1 MFFESAVANKTLSSP
16 PEVKPKAPRAPKQER
31 SQARFE
37 SILRVA
43 LELIAA
49 RGYEAVSMREIAREA
64 GLPIASLYLYFPT
77 KLAIVKEVWQ
87 RYTSS
92 VSTRLEED
100 LKLIVDPANSADAG
114 LLIERLIDLMVEIQI
129 SHPGFVE
136 VWGCVAAAPELRE
149 LNQADTLA
157 TAGMVATAILSVHP
171 NVDPEQAEGLALV
184 LCEGGSSVT
193 KLALTLPAEQ
203 RQQRVQQLKR
213 TLQFI
218 YSSSLEAFARQR

>member
-1 MFFESAVANKTLSSP
+1 MANKSLSST
-16 PEVKPKAPRAPKQER
+16 PERKIRAPRAPKQER

-37 SILRVA
+37 AILAVA

-77 KLAIVKEVWQ
+77 KLAIVREVWLRYSDSVNQ
-87 RYTSS
+87 R
-92 VSTRLEED
+92 LQAD
-100 LKLIVDPANSADAG
+100 LALIADPASGADAG
-114 LLIERLIDLMVEIQI
+114 LLIERLVDLMVDIQV

-149 LNQADTLA
+149 MNRADTLA
-157 TAGMVATAILSVHP
+157 TAGMVASAIRSVHP
-171 NVDPEQAEGLALV
+171 EVDPEQAEGLALV

-193 KLALTLPAEQ
+193 KLALSLPPAE

-218 YSSSLEAFARQR
+218 YASSLEAFARQV

>member
-1 MFFESAVANKTLSSP
+1 MFFENAVANKILSSTP
-16 PEVKPKAPRAPKQER
+16 TKPRTPRAPKQER

-37 SILRVA
+37 SILKVA

-49 RGYEAVSMREIAREA
+49 RGYEAVSMREIARET

-77 KLAIVKEVWQ
+77 KLAIVQEVWQ

-92 VSTRLEED
+92 VSERLEAD
-100 LKLIVDPANSADAG
+100 LQLIIDPAGGGDAG
-114 LLIERLIDLMVEIQI
+114 QLIERLIDLMVEIQT

-157 TAGMVATAILSVHP
+157 TAAMVATAIRSAHP
-171 NVDPEQAEGLALV
+171 AVDPEQAEGLALV

-218 YSSSLEAFARQR
+218 YNSSLEAFARQA

>member
-1 MFFESAVANKTLSSP
+1 MTSKILSSTP
-16 PEVKPKAPRAPKQER
+16 TKTRAPRAPKQER

-37 SILRVA
+37 AILRTA
-43 LELIAA
+43 LELIAE
-49 RGYEAVSMREIAREA
+49 RGYEAVSMREIARET

-77 KLAIVKEVWQ
+77 KLAIVKAVWQ

-92 VSTRLEED
+92 VSERLEAD
-100 LKLIVDPANSADAG
+100 LQLIIDPAGGGDAG
-114 LLIERLIDLMVEIQI
+114 QLIERLIDLMVEIQT

-157 TAGMVATAILSVHP
+157 TAALVATAIRSAHP
-171 NVDPEQAEGLALV
+171 AVDPEQAEGLALV

-193 KLALTLPAEQ
+193 KLALSLPAEQ
-203 RQQRVQQLKR
+203 RQQRVRQLKR

>member
-1 MFFESAVANKTLSSP
+1 MFFEDAVVNKTLSSAP
-16 PEVKPKAPRAPKQER
+16 PKPRKPREPKQER

-37 SILRVA
+37 AILRVA

-64 GLPIASLYLYFPT
+64 ELPIASLYLYFPT
-77 KLAIVKEVWQ
+77 KLAIVQEVWQ

-92 VSTRLEED
+92 VSERLEAD
-100 LKLIVDPANSADAG
+100 LQLIVDPTNSADAG
-114 LLIERLIDLMVEIQI
+114 LLIERLIDLMVDIQV

-149 LNQADTLA
+149 LNRADTLA
-157 TAGMVATAILSVHP
+157 TAALVATAIRSGHP
-171 NVDPEQAEGLALV
+171 TVDAEQAEGLALV

-193 KLALTLPAEQ
+193 KLALSLPPEERQ
-203 RQQRVQQLKR
+203 RRVAQLKR

-218 YSSSLEAFARQR
+218 YSSSLEAFSRQAR

>member
-1 MFFESAVANKTLSSP
+1 MFFENAVATKTLSST
-16 PEVKPKAPRAPKQER
+16 PEKPRAPRAPKQER

-37 SILRVA
+37 AILRTA

-77 KLAIVKEVWQ
+77 KLAIVREVWE
-87 RYTSS
+87 RYTGS
-92 VSTRLEED
+92 VRERLEED
-100 LKLIVDPANSADAG
+100 LRLIVDPHSGADAG
-114 LLIERLIDLMVEIQI
+114 LLIERLIDLMVEIQV
-129 SHPGFVE
+129 SQPGFVE

-149 LNQADTLA
+149 LNRADTLA
-157 TAGMVATAILSVHP
+157 TAAMVATAIRSVHP
-171 NVDPEQAEGLALV
+171 NVDPQQAEGLALV

-193 KLALTLPAEQ
+193 KLALTLPEDE
-203 RQQRVQQLKR
+203 RQQRVRQLKR

-218 YSSSLEAFARQR
+218 YSSSLEAFARQP

>member
-1 MFFESAVANKTLSSP
+1 MFFENAVANKTLSSTP
-16 PEVKPKAPRAPKQER
+16 DAKPRTPRAPKQER

-37 SILRVA
+37 AILGTA

-92 VSTRLEED
+92 VSERLEAD
-100 LKLIVDPANSADAG
+100 LQRIVDPSNSADAG
-114 LLIERLIDLMVEIQI
+114 LLIERLIDLMVEIQV

-157 TAGMVATAILSVHP
+157 TAGMVATAIRSVHP

-193 KLALTLPAEQ
+193 KLALSLPEPQ

-218 YSSSLEAFARQR
+218 YTSSLEAFARQA